1 MDFVRLLLVLIPVGL
16 FISYYVLFHMVGAG
30 SMTAIGMVST
40 AILGLAVVTKIITF
54 VFHRDFPDMFF
65 LWNVWGVLC
74 FPIGIVLSISH
85 QEHKSLL
92 CRYLDKINAPE

>member
-16 FISYYVLFHMVGAG
+16 LISYYVLFQLIGAG

-40 AILGLAVVTKIITF
+40 AILGLAGVAKVIAF
-54 VFHRDFPDMFF
+54 VFHRDFPDLFF
-65 LWNVWGVLC
+65 LWNLWGVLC
-74 FPIGIVLSISH
+74 FPIGMILAISH
-85 QEHKSLL
+85 HEHKSVL